1 MRGMQDHGIMAVAK
15 HFPGHGDTDS
25 DSHKT
30 LPSVLHDRN
39 RLNQMELPPLQ
50 QLIQDG
56 VAGIMAAH
64 LFVPNLDNRN
74 NRPTS
79 LSSYVL
85 KDLLRDSLGFDGL
98 VFSDALNMQ
107 GASGYG
113 GAAEVAYQ
121 AFLAGNDVLVMAQDI
136 GGTIARLEEG
146 IAQGEITMD
155 EIHERL
161 RLILQKIRRP
171 TASVSAHQ
179 YKESYR

>member
-1 MRGMQDHGIMAVAK
+1 
-15 HFPGHGDTDS
+15 
-25 DSHKT
+25 
-30 LPSVLHDRN
+30 
-39 RLNQMELPPLQ
+39 
-50 QLIQDG
+50 
-56 VAGIMAAH
+56 MAAH

-113 GAAEVAYQ
+113 GAAEIAI
-121 AFLAGNDVLVMAQDI
+121 ALRAGNNVLVMAQDI

-146 IAQGEITMD
+146 IAQEITMD
-155 EIHERL
+155 EIHER
-161 RLILQKIRRP
+161 
-171 TASVSAHQ
+171 
-179 YKESYR
+179 YD